1 MLMTTVMGSP
11 CAYDLKAPETP
22 VDTLVFIHGWML
34 SREYWRPLIDQMANY
49 RCLSY
54 DLTGFGQSQ
63 GCTAKPSHDYSL
75 QAYAQD
81 LLSLLDSL
89 NINHAWLV
97 GHSLGGS
104 IALWAADQAP
114 DRIKGVICVNAGG
127 GIYMEPAFGKFRSAG
142 QQMLKFRPP
151 WLRHAPLLSRLI
163 GRTMV
168 HQPIGPVWGQQ
179 RLVDFLDAD
188 GLAARESLL
197 ASTTE
202 AEVHQLPQLVARM
215 QQPLH
220 FITGTQDR
228 VMEPGYVRH
237 LASFHPSF
245 HQTELVTELSN
256 CGHMAMVE
264 QTQQVAARIEAV
276 VNQGGSRVCDPTH
289 QP

>member
-11 CAYDLKAPETP
+11 CAYDLKVPDDTRDDTP

-34 SREYWRPLIDQMANY
+34 SREYWRPLIDQMADSY
-49 RCLSY
+49 CCLSY
-54 DLTGFGQSQ
+54 DLLGFGQSQ
-63 GCTAKPSHDYSL
+63 CCASTPRHDHSL

-81 LLSLLDSL
+81 LLNLLDDL
-89 NINHAWLV
+89 GIENPWLV

-104 IALWAADQAP
+104 IALWAADRAG

-142 QQMLKFRPP
+142 QKILKFRPP
-151 WLRHAPLLSRLI
+151 WLRHAPLLSRLM

-168 HQPIGPVWGQQ
+168 HQPMGPVWGQQ

-202 AEVHQLPQLVARM
+202 AQVHQLPQVVARM
-215 QQPLH
+215 RQPIH

-245 HQTELVTELSN
+245 HHKELVTELPN

-264 QTQQVAARIEAV
+264 QTQQVAAQIEAV
-276 VNQGGSRVCDPTH
+276 VKQGL
-289 QP
+289 